1 MLLGERAA
9 GRESG
14 GEAQAAAVTAY
25 MCTYWPH
32 MAQVARQFA
41 KLPGICKKRGRAAER
56 QHAAAPGGRGQFDPK
71 MAAALVLAS
80 HQANMEAMP
89 ALVLV
94 VDDSP
99 SIRAQIKS
107 VLQQVEGFDEFI
119 EAGDGLQAFKLMV
132 DRHPDL
138 VVCDLIMPVFD
149 GLKFLALRA
158 TRPDLANIPVIM
170 LTAEGDANRK
180 VEVFDQGAS
189 DYVTK
194 PFNDRELLARVRVHY
209 RLKVLQ
215 DELRDANKRLES
227 LADTDGLTGLFNR
240 RYFDSLLL
248 REVQRTA
255 RYKSPLGLALLDL
268 DHFKNVNDSYG
279 HLMGDQVL
287 RNVGKIVSSGVRVT
301 DSAARYGGEEM
312 AIVFTQTSPLGVSE
326 VTERLRLRLAEFT
339 HVLGERSVH
348 CSASFGISVCDGRG
362 APPSATE
369 LVERADCAL
378 YHAKR
383 TGRNKVV
390 VWTPEFDVTPP

>member
-1 MLLGERAA
+1 MG
-9 GRESG
+9 
-14 GEAQAAAVTAY
+14 
-25 MCTYWPH
+25 
-32 MAQVARQFA
+32 
-41 KLPGICKKRGRAAER
+41 
-56 QHAAAPGGRGQFDPK
+56 
-71 MAAALVLAS
+71 
-80 HQANMEAMP
+80 

-99 SIRAQIKS
+99 SIRAQIKG
-107 VLQQVEGFDEFI
+107 VLQQVDGFQEFI

-194 PFNDRELLARVRVHY
+194 PFNERELLARVRVHY
-209 RLKVLQ
+209 RLKILQ
-215 DELRDANKRLES
+215 DELRDANKRLEA

-240 RYFDSLLL
+240 RYFDGLLT
-248 REVQRTA
+248 RELQRTA
-255 RYKSPLGLALLDL
+255 RYKSPLGLVLLDL
-268 DHFKNVNDSYG
+268 DHFKTINDTYG
-279 HLMGDQVL
+279 HAMGDQVL
-287 RNVGKIVSSGVRVT
+287 RNVGQIVTSGVRVT

-312 AIVFTQTSPLGVSE
+312 AIVFTQTSAVGVSD
-326 VTERLRLRLAEFT
+326 VTERLRKSISEFT
-339 HVLGERSVH
+339 HVLGDRSVQ
-348 CSASFGISVCDGRG
+348 CTASFGISVCDGRV

-369 LVERADCAL
+369 FIERADRAL
-378 YHAKR
+378 YRAKHG
-383 TGRNKVV
+383 GRNKVMQ
-390 VWTPEFDVTPP
+390 WTPELDAPE